1 MKNKNADNINELIRG
16 KKVASIFESHVK
28 ETLKDSVIIDQAGK
42 ELEIPDDY
50 LFIFA
55 GGVTPFGMLKKM
67 GI

>member
-1 MKNKNADNINELIRG
+1 MKEIR
-16 KKVASIFESHVK
+16 E
-28 ETLKDSVIIDQAGK
+28 DSVIIDQAGK